1 MIPACLSDD
10 WSLCPER
17 EDISAEFTRLL
28 TAAQEGG
35 ATIAECLM
43 IARQLK
49 RGDEQS
55 WHREWKRLAQA
66 NRHRAGAAFAEGHM
80 ATAQRNWLRAL
91 NYYGAAAMPLD
102 QADERRWVA
111 VLAMQECARRY
122 LTARAPAGEVVT
134 IPWVDDHAL
143 QGYFLP
149 AASASGR
156 APTVICIG
164 EPGHRK
170 EEFLFKLAPHARE
183 RGLSMLALDLLGD
196 QRDDYTDTL
205 LQRRDLESS
214 IASVMDYL
222 ETRGDVDFD
231 RVAIVADG
239 WGSSFV
245 ARAVLQEPRLA
256 AAVCDGG
263 LWDLHERSFFA
274 SRFAMSDL
282 SIVPV
287 PHAPLMASSADCPV
301 LITLGEDGWLKAD
314 RARQIVQKSRLG
326 SSDIVLKV
334 FTAAETGAA
343 QAHADNPSLA
353 NEYIFDWLE
362 SRLGAAGRRS

>member
-10 WSLCPER
+10 WILCPER

-66 NRHRAGAAFAEGHM
+66 NRHRAEAAFAEGHM
-80 ATAQRNWLRAL
+80 ATAQRNWLRAM
-91 NYYGAAAMPLD
+91 NYYSAAAMPLD

-111 VLAMQECARRY
+111 VLAMQECARRF
-122 LTARAPAGEVVT
+122 LAARDPAGEVVT
-134 IPWVDDHAL
+134 IPWARRTFVAGL
-143 QGYFLP
+143 FP
-149 AASASGR
+149 ACAPAR
-156 APTVICIG
+156 TRAAPTVICIG

-183 RGLSMLALDLLGD
+183 RGLVACWRWTCSA
-196 QRDDYTDTL
+196 TSATIIS
-205 LQRRDLESS
+205 RRSCGAADLESS
-214 IASVMDYL
+214 IACVMDYL
-222 ETRGDVDFD
+222 ETCSDVDFD

-263 LWDLHERSFFA
+263 LWDLHERAFFA

-287 PHAPLMASSADCPV
+287 PQAPLMASSADCPV

-326 SSDIVLKV
+326 SSDIMLKV
-334 FTAAETGAA
+334 FTAAGNRRGAGPCG
-343 QAHADNPSLA
+343 QSEPCQRIHLRLA
-353 NEYIFDWLE
+353 
-362 SRLGAAGRRS
+362 

>member
-10 WSLCPER
+10 WILCPER

-28 TAAQEGG
+28 AAAQEGG
-35 ATIAECLM
+35 ATISECLM

-66 NRHRAGAAFAEGHM
+66 NRQRAEAAFAEGHR

-134 IPWVDDHAL
+134 IPWVEDHSL

-149 AASASGR
+149 ASAGGR
-156 APTVICIG
+156 APAVICIG

-196 QRDDYTDTL
+196 QRDDYTDML
-205 LQRRDLESS
+205 LQRHDLEGS

-222 ETRGDVDFD
+222 EQRRDVDFD

-263 LWDLHERSFFA
+263 LWDLHERAFFA
-274 SRFAMSDL
+274 SRFAMSDV

-287 PHAPLMASSADCPV
+287 PHSPLMASSVDFPV

-362 SRLGAAGRRS
+362 TRLGATGRI